1 MAAESHATAMDLF
14 LQEMVVNLSNMI
26 EDPKLTIPPPPA
38 VMRELLAKL
47 RRASDVFEDLGFVD
61 SEGKQT
67 AYEGPYAELR
77 DRDYSGERWFAALQN
92 GGNNFIVTDRNEGLR
107 GKSHFTLAVRRNLN
121 GRYVM
126 LRTALD
132 PQRLYLY
139 FSSVAES
146 SDVDLAIIN
155 SAGHYQLSAS
165 PTEHEARLSEIIPP
179 STPRFASATAR
190 FEGNNLPYAYAWL
203 RTCDWIVTATP
214 SAASAANLSRNLQ
227 INIIAFSAA
236 IIALIFS
243 VIVVRA
249 KKIVQTIR
257 QADTTRAQL
266 SDDLLH
272 ASKLAAVGEL
282 AAGIAHEINN
292 PLAIINEEVGLIKDM
307 ADPKFKVGLSLQDCM
322 PHLDSIQEAVLRC
335 RDITGK
341 MLAFVRKGEISV
353 RPHNLHEVIDEIVDS
368 FYGRGMASFNVDI
381 VRSYCRDDPFV
392 LADRTQLGQVF
403 LNIINNAMDALE
415 GKGTITITTTLL
427 RKDERVK
434 IDVED
439 TGMGMTQEQL
449 ERIFLPFYTTKQ
461 VGKGTGLGLSITY
474 AIVKSMAGEISVD
487 STEGAGSTFTI
498 ILPIQPRK
506 EAAEEA
512 AWKNVALPD

>member
-1 MAAESHATAMDLF
+1 MDLF
-14 LQEMVVNLSNMI
+14 LQERVADLSNMI
-26 EDPKLTIPPPPA
+26 EDPKLPMPPPPA
-38 VMRELLAKL
+38 VMRGLLEKL
-47 RRASDVFEDLGFVD
+47 RRASDVFEDLGFID
-61 SEGKQT
+61 SEGKQI
-67 AYEGPYAELR
+67 AYEGPYGELGG
-77 DRDYSGERWFAALQN
+77 RDYSGERWFAALQN
-92 GGNNFIVTDRNEGLR
+92 GSKNFIVTDRNDGFR
-107 GKSHFTLAVRRNLN
+107 SKPHFTLAVCRIIN
-121 GRYVM
+121 GRPVM

-132 PQRLYLY
+132 SRRLYLY

-146 SDVDLAIIN
+146 SDVVLAVVN
-155 SAGHYQLSAS
+155 SAGQYQLTAS
-165 PTEHEARLSEIIPP
+165 PNGAEAQLSEIIPP
-179 STPRFASATAR
+179 STPRFASAAAR
-190 FEGNNLPYAYAWL
+190 LERKDLPYAYAWL
-203 RTCDWIVTATP
+203 RTCDWFVIATP
-214 SAASAANLSRNLQ
+214 SAASAANLSRTLQ

-243 VIVVRA
+243 VIVVCA

-266 SDDLLH
+266 SDNLLH

-307 ADPKFKVGLSLQDCM
+307 ADPKFKVELSLQDCM

-341 MLAFVRKGEISV
+341 MLAFVRKGEINV
-353 RPHNLHEVIDEIVDS
+353 RLLNLHEVIDEIVDS
-368 FYGRGMASFNVDI
+368 FYGRGMTSFNVDI

-403 LNIINNAMDALE
+403 LNIINNAIDPLE

-427 RKDERVK
+427 RKDDRVK

-439 TGMGMTQEQL
+439 TGTGMTQEQL

-474 AIVKSMAGEISVD
+474 AIIKSMAGEISVD
-487 STEGAGSTFTI
+487 STEGADGLILGELSWRGCCWSTTR
-498 ILPIQPRK
+498 PCSEVRSR
-506 EAAEEA
+506 
-512 AWKNVALPD
+512 NV